1 MTTRRVILFI
11 AALTWLFLT
20 YAGSGLSRPF
30 TRGADIAGWTAS
42 TAANA
47 RAINVSDRWLPNG
60 VGQPLAELDPLE
72 NLLYL
77 HQSPLPYWITAAVF
91 AVTGATETVTRLIPL
106 LFTLGA
112 GLLLYRLLTR
122 LWDPRVGLLALGAFW
137 LNPTTVTFAMSN
149 NHIVIAQFTVLLAL
163 SAWVGAAAREL
174 RRFAYPIAVA
184 CTLLAMWTYWY
195 AYFLPLFFA
204 LAEARWTAPGAR
216 SYRRMVVWLALP
228 ALSIAAHLLLYY
240 AAYPPGPA
248 ELLSTVMNR
257 SGLEAGG
264 WKPLRTVRDLS
275 LELSQLWQVG
285 FIVLGLAFL
294 GTRLMRDSAPLRTE
308 QRVILLSLAGAPLL
322 YWIFMAR
329 IAATEPMFN
338 LVLIAPF
345 IAAIFAIGAVEVLGP
360 RLVVLA
366 VPVLVLSVG
375 QIAVQHDAWQLRL
388 YSHKAQEAV
397 HISKMVRNMTREGDV
412 LIEDG
417 SNIGPGVLAYY
428 ALGRTV
434 IHSEN
439 FLVRPRR
446 TAAEYVSHVLRK
458 LAPQR
463 SVYLVTTADRLKVS
477 DFVAQ
482 LTARG
487 YEILA
492 PVEISDWRIMKIK
505 KRG

>member
-11 AALTWLFLT
+11 AVLAWLFLT

-47 RAINVSDRWLPNG
+47 RAINVSDRWLPYG

-77 HQSPLPYWITAAVF
+77 HQSPLPYWITASVYAI
-91 AVTGATETVTRLIPL
+91 AGASESVTRLIPL
-106 LFTLGA
+106 LLTLGA
-112 GLLLYRLLTR
+112 GLLLHRLLAR
-122 LWDPRVGLLALGAFW
+122 LWDPRAGLLALGAFW

-163 SAWVGAAAREL
+163 TAWVGVAAQTP
-174 RRFAYPIAVA
+174 RRFAFPVAAA
-184 CTLLAMWTYWY
+184 CTLLAMWTYWH

-204 LAEARWTAPGAR
+204 LAEARWTPREAR
-216 SYRRMVVWLALP
+216 SHRRLAVWLALP
-228 ALSIAAHLLLYY
+228 VLSIAAHLLLYY

-248 ELLSTVMNR
+248 ELLSTAMNR
-257 SGLEAGG
+257 SGVEMGG
-264 WKPLRTVRDLS
+264 WKPLRTLRDLS
-275 LELSQLWQVG
+275 LELSQLWHVG

-294 GTRLMRDSAPLRTE
+294 GTRMMRDSAPLRTE
-308 QRVILLSLAGAPLL
+308 QRVILLALAGAPLL
-322 YWIFMAR
+322 YWIFMAK
-329 IAATEPMFN
+329 IATTGPMFN

-345 IAAIFAIGAVEVLGP
+345 VAAIFAIGAVDVLGP

-366 VPVLVLSVG
+366 VPVLVLAVG
-375 QIAVQHDAWQLRL
+375 QIAVQRDAWQLRL

-397 HISKMVRNMTREGDV
+397 HVSKMARDMSREGDV

-434 IHSEN
+434 INSEN
-439 FLVRPRR
+439 FLIAPAPLRPIMCRR
-446 TAAEYVSHVLRK
+446 C
-458 LAPQR
+458 
-463 SVYLVTTADRLKVS
+463 
-477 DFVAQ
+477 
-482 LTARG
+482 
-487 YEILA
+487 
-492 PVEISDWRIMKIK
+492 
-505 KRG
+505 